1 MKARYPHVMAVDL
14 AGTVTYLKD
23 HAVEHGFH
31 VHDERHFVETYTLRQ
46 AWEVDVHPA
55 EACEGPLDLHVAIDL
70 DPRVVLDLEDALAD
84 TTDIPEDPTGKFIVP
99 FMFNWSLPPLGARPD
114 LIVLATE
121 LAAKGG
127 TDLPIEVSAVDTY
140 GALSDGEEH
149 QLSLV
154 AKVEISL
161 IDLMYRQDTLC
172 EVLDRV
178 HDVSMYLVEESRS
191 WEVQE

>member
-1 MKARYPHVMAVDL
+1 MAVDL
-14 AGTVTYLKD
+14 AGTITYLKD

-70 DPRVVLDLEDALAD
+70 DPRVVLDLEDTLIDSAD
-84 TTDIPEDPTGKFIVP
+84 VPEDPAGKFVVP
-99 FMFNWSLPPLGARPD
+99 FLFNWSLPPLGDRPD
-114 LIVLATE
+114 LIVLAAE
-121 LAAKGG
+121 LAGKGG
-127 TDLPIEVSAVDTY
+127 LELPIEVSAVDTF
-140 GALSDGEEH
+140 GALSAGVES
-149 QLSLV
+149 QLSIV
-154 AKVEISL
+154 AKVDVSL

-178 HDVSMYLVEESRS
+178 HDISLYLIEESRS
-191 WEVQE
+191 WMVE

>member
-1 MKARYPHVMAVDL
+1 MAVDL

-46 AWEVDVHPA
+46 TWEVDVHPA

-70 DPRVVLDLEDALAD
+70 DPRVVLELEDALLD
-84 TTDIPEDPTGKFIVP
+84 STDIPEDPTGRFVVP
-99 FMFNWSLPPLGARPD
+99 FLFNWSLPPLRDQPD
-114 LIVLATE
+114 LIVLAAE
-121 LAAKGG
+121 LAGKGG
-127 TDLPIEVSAVDTY
+127 LDLPIEVSAVTTF
-140 GALSDGEEH
+140 GALSEGEER

-154 AKVEISL
+154 AKVDISL

-172 EVLDRV
+172 DVLDRV
-178 HDVSMYLVEESRS
+178 HEVSMYLVDESRS
-191 WEVQE
+191 WIAE